1 MVPSSATEPP
11 LLEVVRVGTLPG
23 YTLRVTFKSGE
34 IRLFKANRLL
44 AQPPYDVLRNKEL
57 FGQAF
62 IGEGTVC
69 WPGSLELNPELL
81 FQESYPEGEPEPR
94 TSEAEPPAD
103 RTFQPSVTYDRLGD
117 TLRLVL
123 AEGELVRDVSTPELK
138 CGYAEDGRLLEVMVF
153 DASQQVGVSTPALPG
168 LMMAGAT
175 RTTAMLKGIRKEL
188 HLLRY
193 GVLLGAALAFAALV
207 LLLSER

>member
-1 MVPSSATEPP
+1 
-11 LLEVVRVGTLPG
+11 
-23 YTLRVTFKSGE
+23 
-34 IRLFKANRLL
+34 
-44 AQPPYDVLRNKEL
+44 
-57 FGQAF
+57 
-62 IGEGTVC
+62 
-69 WPGSLELNPELL
+69 
-81 FQESYPEGEPEPR
+81 
-94 TSEAEPPAD
+94 
-103 RTFQPSVTYDRLGD
+103 VTYDRLGD

-123 AEGELVRDVSTPELK
+123 SEGEPVRDVSTPELK
-138 CGYAEDGRLLEVMVF
+138 CSYAEDGRLLEVMVF